1 MSNIIDY
8 TNRNQFT
15 STPYYS
21 KNKEHGDAVDC
32 LGYFLS
38 GRGNGKTLLTSAIHD
53 LVNLPYFGIDNI
65 KDVIFND
72 PATIVLWSDGTKT
85 VVKCRDGE
93 TFDPEK
99 GLALALAKKAMGN
112 KYDYYEVFNKYVGKY
127 NKKKFQ
133 KALNEARNIIPDEII
148 RNGRRYVLEDRVLE
162 ADVVEARPKDEEDSN
177 NEV

>member
-1 MSNIIDY
+1 MSNIVDY
-8 TNRNQFT
+8 TN
-15 STPYYS
+15 YS
-21 KNKEHGDAVDC
+21 KIKENEDVITS
-32 LGYFLS
+32 LVSPGYRFLC
-38 GRGNGKTLLTSAIHD
+38 GRGNGKTSILTSVIHD

-127 NKKKFQ
+127 NKKKF
-133 KALNEARNIIPDEII
+133 KTALAEARKITPDEII
-148 RNGRRYVLEDRVLE
+148 RNGCRYVLEDH
-162 ADVVEARPKDEEDSN
+162 VVEARPKDEENN

>member
-8 TNRNQFT
+8 TN
-15 STPYYS
+15 YS
-21 KNKEHGDAVDC
+21 KIKENEEAIASAVSPE
-32 LGYFLS
+32 YRFLC
-38 GRGNGKTLLTSAIHD
+38 GRGNGKTSLLVSAVND
-53 LVNLPYFGIDNI
+53 LVNLPYFGIENI

-112 KYDYYEVFNKYVGKY
+112 KYNYYEVFNKYVGKY

-133 KALNEARNIIPDEII
+133 KALDEARNIIPDEITH
-148 RNGRRYVLEDRVLE
+148 NGYRYVLEGH
-162 ADVVEARPKDEEDSN
+162 VVEAKPKDEEDSN

>member
-8 TNRNQFT
+8 TN
-15 STPYYS
+15 YS
-21 KNKEHGDAVDC
+21 KSKEHGDAVDC
-32 LGYFLS
+32 LGYFLG
-38 GRGNGKTLLTSAIHD
+38 GRGNGKTLLASAVHD

-112 KYDYYEVFNKYVGKY
+112 KYNYYEVFNKYVGKY

-133 KALNEARNIIPDEII
+133 KALDEARNIIPDEII
-148 RNGRRYVLEDRVLE
+148 RDGHRYVLEDH
-162 ADVVEARPKDEEDSN
+162 VVEARPKDEEDSN